1 MPFAVPFENFR
12 RPARGA
18 GRRPGFTLLELLVAL
33 AMAAIIAVAL
43 YSTLRIAFKADASA
57 RAAVE
62 PVRTAELALSL
73 LRSDIEGAL
82 PPKSISLDGTTGSQ
96 TDGTIVPSTLAG
108 PFLGTPGGGLNAN
121 DADYLEFYTTG
132 APSGVYSPAPAPSNP
147 LGNAGGGGGGGGA
160 MGGGMAAGNTSAVTG
175 VGGGEVRRVA
185 ITALPD
191 PNAADGNPNS
201 LMVVRRVTENL
212 LAPVEQPPMDEV
224 LCRGVRSFRLRYFDG
239 TQWVDS
245 WDSTEYQDELPPA
258 VEVTIELERPGGPD
272 GQPRVLRFPRVFLL
286 SCSTLVADANAA
298 ATSGTGTSTTG
309 GSSTTGR

>member
-1 MPFAVPFENFR
+1 MRPVDRPANIR
-12 RPARGA
+12 RPARAASGA
-18 GRRPGFTLLELLVAL
+18 RAFTLLELLVAL
-33 AMAAIIAVAL
+33 AMAGIIAVAL

-82 PPKSISLDGTTGSQ
+82 PAKSISLDGMTGAN

-108 PFLGTPGGGLNAN
+108 PFIGTPGGGLSGGAG

-132 APSGVYSPAPAPSNP
+132 APSNAYTPATIVPPTGGV
-147 LGNAGGGGGGGGA
+147 GGGA
-160 MGGGMAAGNTSAVTG
+160 MGGRMGGNAAAAAM
-175 VGGGEVRRVA
+175 VGSEVRRVA
-185 ITALPD
+185 LTAIED
-191 PNAADGNPNS
+191 PNGGPGLAI
-201 LMVVRRVTENL
+201 VRRVTEYL
-212 LAPVEQPPMDEV
+212 LAPVEQPPADEV

-258 VEVTIELERPGGPD
+258 VEVTIELERPGGAD
-272 GQPRVLRFPRVFLL
+272 GEMRIMRFPRIFLI
-286 SCSTLVADANAA
+286 SCSTLVADSAAA
-298 ATSGTGTSTTG
+298 ATAGTGTGTS
-309 GSSTTGR
+309 GSSTTGG